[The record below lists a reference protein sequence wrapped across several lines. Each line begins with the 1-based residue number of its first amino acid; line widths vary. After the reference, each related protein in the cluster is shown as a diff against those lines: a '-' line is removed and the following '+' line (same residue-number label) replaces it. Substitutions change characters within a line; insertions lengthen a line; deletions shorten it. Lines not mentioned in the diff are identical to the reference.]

1 MIAGSIFAW
10 AMGMTGGSVLG
21 KWIFGRRDTEPKAPR
36 ADRLVAVPR
45 VRDGVCLERNARG
58 EPVLLVR
65 PPVMTVERGGLMRQ
79 FTKPRSRQVI
89 LDDLG
94 CFVFERVDGVR
105 CVGDIVREFAKAY
118 HVHEREADAA
128 VWSFLEML
136 VGRKV
141 LLVGVPEG

>member
-1 MIAGSIFAW
+1 MTVASIFAW
-10 AMGMTGGSVLG
+10 AMGMEVGIVLG
-21 KWIFGRRDTEPKAPR
+21 RWIFGQRDTMPKASR
-36 ADRLVAVPR
+36 MDRLAAVPR
-45 VRDGVCLERNARG
+45 MRDGVCLERNARG
-58 EPVLLVR
+58 EPVLIVS
-65 PPVMTVERGGLMRQ
+65 PPVTTAKQGGLMRQ
-79 FTKPRSRQVI
+79 FTKPRTRQVI

-94 CFVFERVDGVR
+94 CFVFERVDGSR
-105 CVGDIVREFAKAY
+105 CVGDVVREFAKAY